1 MTAQVNQTSGEQK
14 DNTAQIISTVLN
26 VVFTA
31 VIPAVI
37 KLIEELRKQNFTV
50 EDIERLRAIVKRP
63 EEFFDRPQGS

>member
-1 MTAQVNQTSGEQK
+1 MTAQVNQTSGERK

-50 EDIERLRAIVKRP
+50 EDIERLKAIVKRP
-63 EEFFDRPQGS
+63 EEFFDKPQGG

>member
-1 MTAQVNQTSGEQK
+1 MTEQTNQTTK

-37 KLIEELRKQNFTV
+37 KLIEELKKQNFTM
-50 EDIERLRAIVKRP
+50 EDIERLKAVVKRP
-63 EEFFDRPQGS
+63 EEFFDKPQGG